1 MKYNFKGWTT
11 VYAFTLRQTIKG
23 TGFKIVTALVT
34 LLILAGFILMNVLVA
49 KPDKASKLKPSPI
62 KTVYVLDN
70 SGLSPA
76 NYKDLI
82 SQLGGKEFEH
92 TEYKVITG
100 ESKDEVV
107 KEAEVNSTETVAVII
122 TRTDKTYELKAIIP
136 KTSKITKNQA
146 NALLTQMS
154 SAFQSNKLMQTG
166 LSPKQLEAVL
176 KQSVVSSFEVGESTS
191 KIAKVIKI
199 LAPMIFSFVLY
210 FMLLLHGETISK
222 SISTEK
228 TSKLM
233 EVILTSV
240 HPYAM
245 IAGKVLAITSISLAQ
260 FITWIL
266 AAIGGLYG
274 GNYIA
279 HRIYPGYENSAITI
293 INFLKDNIGETA
305 LTVPSI
311 ILAVVVFC
319 VGFLFYCVIAAVA
332 GSMVSKPADV
342 ASTKTVFQVPVILS
356 WLVCYFAPI
365 SHKPWLLTA
374 VRYIPFTAPFSVPVD
389 LITGAIGLAQ
399 GLISLILL
407 LFFSLV
413 TIILAARIYKGLVLY
428 TGQKVN
434 LKMLG
439 NILKNN
445 NS

>member
-11 VYAFTLRQTIKG
+11 VYAFTLRQAIKG
-23 TGFKIVTALVT
+23 AGFKIVTALVT
-34 LLILAGFILMNVLVA
+34 LLIFAGFILMNVLVA
-49 KPDKASKLKPSPI
+49 KPDKDSKLQPSPI
-62 KTVYVLDN
+62 KTVYVLNN
-70 SGLSPA
+70 SGLPPA

-82 SQLGGKEFEH
+82 SQLGGKEFEQ
-92 TEYKVITG
+92 TEYKSVTG
-100 ESKDEVV
+100 KSNDEVI
-107 KEAEVNSTETVAVII
+107 KEAAANSTETVAVII
-122 TRTDKTYELKAIIP
+122 TKNDSAYELKAIIP
-136 KTSKITKNQA
+136 KDSKISKNQA
-146 NALLTQMS
+146 KALVTQMA
-154 SAFQSNKLMQTG
+154 SAFQSNKLIQTG
-166 LSPKQLEAVL
+166 LSVKQLEAVL
-176 KQSVVSSFEVGESTS
+176 KQSVVSSSEIGESTS

-199 LAPMIFSFVLY
+199 VAPMVFSFILY

-260 FITWIL
+260 FTTWIV
-266 AAIGGLYG
+266 AAIAGLYG
-274 GNYIA
+274 GNAIA

-305 LTVPSI
+305 LTVPSVLLAI
-311 ILAVVVFC
+311 IFFC

-342 ASTKTVFQVPVILS
+342 ASTKAVFQMPIVIS

-365 SHKPWLLTA
+365 AKRPWLTTA
-374 VRYIPFTAPFSVPVD
+374 VRYIPFTSPFSVPVD
-389 LITGAIGLAQ
+389 LITGSIGLAQ
-399 GLISLILL
+399 GMISLILL
-407 LFFSLV
+407 LFFSLL

-428 TGQKVN
+428 NGQKVN
-434 LKMLG
+434 LKMIG

-445 NS
+445 N